1 MHWPYHIVLTLQWP
15 NVITLVSRF
24 IMIKVLYLQG
34 LYKFNCELIPYVN
47 RLYEILSNLIV
58 FCKDSLF
65 YQTWD
70 RIKDFILS
78 TVLSRS
84 SLSFKSHFLRFL
96 SLSIYMLSAHF
107 TNILNMPLG
116 QREPLIMYIGYCK
129 CVPETS

>member
-15 NVITLVSRF
+15 TVIMLVSRF
-24 IMIKVLYLQG
+24 ITIHALYLQG
-34 LYKFNCELIPYVN
+34 LYISIAIELISN
-47 RLYEILSNLIV
+47 RLHDIICNLIV
-58 FCKDSLF
+58 SYKDSLF
-65 YQTWD
+65 YETWD

-78 TVLSRS
+78 AVLSRR
-84 SLSFKSHFLRFL
+84 SLSFKSYFLRSL